1 MAAGQVPAPSARRMA
16 VFIDADNLN
25 NATALDHVFGVL
37 CERGDPILY
46 KRAYGC
52 SESLQAIEP
61 VLWRHGVRPVANMR
75 VNKVTTDSAL
85 VIDAVEAV
93 CSGAINAFA
102 LCSGDADFVPL
113 ATWAREKGCQVLCFS
128 LANKIFA
135 NPESF
140 FDEVVLLEVVEQME
154 QAQPSGPLQE
164 AAAAIATAAE
174 SAALAGRLAPCSPA
188 LAGSVLDNAPRT
200 PSTPVT
206 PDSTVQQVLAAFP
219 ALCTGQP
226 QHLCKVVAALRQQG
240 ILGKTTKT
248 TAWFARWGT
257 VFELTPQ
264 PAAHQI
270 VYHRGVEQKPR
281 APAVPA
287 PPAPSAAARPQP
299 ATPALVALQPVALVE
314 PLALCPVR
322 PGSPAQAPDLPVLA
336 LQKVCLAP
344 ASLQRAVRAPLPALA
359 PLPLPLPPE
368 VQRILH
374 AVPALRHSPQMLS
387 QLVPLLRQK
396 GILGKTA
403 RSTPFFLPLAAW
415 FQLRPAHQPTQLVY
429 LPPCAAVQ
437 NRGGAPAKQPASTVP
452 KASKAAKVRVPAPQ
466 PASASASLRGSS
478 SGVLSWPTPAGR
490 RPAPPLGAAL
500 HGLRQVLLQRALQGV
515 SVADVLLAVPEL
527 LQGRPCALG
536 AVAGRLRERGLLH
549 SSQSALRILE
559 RHRMAFGVAPAGAP
573 QTVVYLR

>member
-1 MAAGQVPAPSARRMA
+1 MAGGGLMAAGQAPVPSARRVA

-25 NATALDHVFGVL
+25 NATALDHVFSELHQRG
-37 CERGDPILY
+37 ERVVY
-46 KRAYGC
+46 KRAYGRT
-52 SESLQAIEP
+52 ESLRAIDA
-61 VLWRHGVRPVANMR
+61 VLSRHGVRPVTNMVVR
-75 VNKVTTDSAL
+75 KVTTDIAL
-85 VIDAVEAV
+85 VIDAVEAA
-93 CSGAINAFA
+93 CSGAIDSLV

-188 LAGSVLDNAPRT
+188 LAGSVLDNVPRA

-264 PAAHQI
+264 PVAHQI
-270 VYHRGVEQKPR
+270 VYHQRTEQKPR
-281 APAVPA
+281 VPAVPA
-287 PPAPSAAARPQP
+287 LPAPPAAARPQP
-299 ATPALVALQPVALVE
+299 ATPPVVALEPVALVE
-314 PLALCPVR
+314 PFALRSVR
-322 PGSPAQAPDLPVLA
+322 PGSPAQAPELPVPV
-336 LQKVCLAP
+336 LQKACLAP
-344 ASLQRAVRAPLPALA
+344 ASVQRAVRAPLPALA
-359 PLPLPLPPE
+359 PLPLPLPSE

-387 QLVPLLRQK
+387 QLVPVLRQQN
-396 GILGKTA
+396 ILGKTA

-415 FQLRPAHQPTQLVY
+415 FQLRPAHQPTQVVY
-429 LPPCAAVQ
+429 LPPGTAAQ
-437 NRGGAPAKQPASTVP
+437 THGRPPAPT
-452 KASKAAKVRVPAPQ
+452 ASKAATTAVAATAVATAPQ
-466 PASASASLRGSS
+466 VFPL
-478 SGVLSWPTPAGR
+478 VLSWPTQAGR
-490 RPAPPLGAAL
+490 RPAPPLPEAL
-500 HGLRQVLLQRALQGV
+500 QGLRQVLLQRALRGV
-515 SVADVLLAVPEL
+515 CVADVLLAVPEL
-527 LQGRPCALG
+527 LQGKPCALS

-559 RHRMAFGVAPAGAP
+559 RYPRAFQAVPSCAP

>member
-1 MAAGQVPAPSARRMA
+1 MAGGGLMAAGQVPAPSARRMA

-415 FQLRPAHQPTQLVY
+415 FQLRPAHQPTQVVY
-429 LPPCAAVQ
+429 LPPGTAAQ
-437 NRGGAPAKQPASTVP
+437 THGRPPAPT
-452 KASKAAKVRVPAPQ
+452 ASKAATTAVAATAVATAPQ
-466 PASASASLRGSS
+466 VFPL
-478 SGVLSWPTPAGR
+478 VLSWPTQAGR
-490 RPAPPLGAAL
+490 RPAPPLPEAL
-500 HGLRQVLLQRALQGV
+500 QGLRQVLLQRALRGV
-515 SVADVLLAVPEL
+515 CVADVLLAVPEL
-527 LQGRPCALG
+527 LQGKPCALS

-559 RHRMAFGVAPAGAP
+559 RYPRAFQAVPSCAP

>member
-1 MAAGQVPAPSARRMA
+1 MAAGQAPVPSARRVA

-25 NATALDHVFGVL
+25 DATALDHVFSELHQRG
-37 CERGDPILY
+37 ERVVY
-46 KRAYGC
+46 KRAYGRT
-52 SESLQAIEP
+52 ESLRAIDA
-61 VLWRHGVRPVANMR
+61 VLSRHGVRPVANMVVR
-75 VNKVTTDSAL
+75 KVTTDIAL

-93 CSGAINAFA
+93 CSGAIDSLV

-135 NPESF
+135 NPEGF
-140 FDEVVLLEVVEQME
+140 FDEVVLLELVE
-154 QAQPSGPLQE
+154 PSGPLQE

-188 LAGSVLDNAPRT
+188 LAGSVLDNVPRA

-264 PAAHQI
+264 PVAHQI
-270 VYHRGVEQKPR
+270 VFRQPGEQKSKSQGSP
-281 APAVPA
+281 PVSVP
-287 PPAPSAAARPQP
+287 PAAARPQP
-299 ATPALVALQPVALVE
+299 ATPPVALLEPVALGA
-314 PLALCPVR
+314 PLALRPARPV
-322 PGSPAQAPDLPVLA
+322 SPAQKPELPLPA
-336 LQKVCLAP
+336 LHEACLAP
-344 ASLQRAVRAPLPALA
+344 ASVQRAVRAPLPALA
-359 PLPLPLPPE
+359 PLPLPLPSE

-387 QLVPLLRQK
+387 QLVPVLRQQN
-396 GILGKTA
+396 ILGKTA

-415 FQLRPAHQPTQLVY
+415 FQLRPAHQPTQVVY
-429 LPPCAAVQ
+429 LPPGTAAQ
-437 NRGGAPAKQPASTVP
+437 THGRPPAPT
-452 KASKAAKVRVPAPQ
+452 ASKAATTAVAATAVATAPQ
-466 PASASASLRGSS
+466 VFPL
-478 SGVLSWPTPAGR
+478 VLSWPTQAGR
-490 RPAPPLGAAL
+490 RPAPPLPEAL
-500 HGLRQVLLQRALQGV
+500 QGLRQVLLQRALRGV
-515 SVADVLLAVPEL
+515 CVADVLLAVPEL
-527 LQGRPCALG
+527 LQGKPCSLS

-559 RHRMAFGVAPAGAP
+559 RYPRAFQAVPSCAP